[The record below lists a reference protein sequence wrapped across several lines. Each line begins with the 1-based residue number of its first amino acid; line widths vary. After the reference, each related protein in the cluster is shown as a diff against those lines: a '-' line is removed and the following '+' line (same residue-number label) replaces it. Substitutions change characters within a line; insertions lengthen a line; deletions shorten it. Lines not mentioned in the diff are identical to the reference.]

1 MPWIKTAQD
10 ASIGAIYT
18 IENAIQPIAARC
30 LNAGRPHPL
39 EPRIKY
45 LYETRERGI
54 LWWSVTHSEVY
65 HLKRVVRS
73 WCARRLRN
81 AFRDALRDRG
91 FDEDGRLLVLDS
103 NGNIIDKKN
112 RLKGTLELRMR
123 NRLVEAKYVDV
134 VEQAG
139 RIVDELRYQHLR
151 PKQTTG
157 KSQYYKKAKNGS
169 R

>member
-1 MPWIKTAQD
+1 MGWIKTPLKGP
-10 ASIGAIYT
+10 IGATYT
-18 IENAIQPIAARC
+18 LENAIQPIAARC
-30 LNAGRPHPL
+30 LNAGRSHPL

-54 LWWSVTHSEVY
+54 LWWSVAHSEVY

-81 AFRDALRDRG
+81 AFREALRDRG

-103 NGNIIDKKN
+103 SGNIIDRKK

-123 NRLVEAKYVDV
+123 NPLVDAKYVDV

-151 PKQTTG
+151 PKQTPG
-157 KSQYYKKAKNGS
+157 KSYHHPKRGS
-169 R
+169 